1 MFDAILLNLIWDNS
15 RGIVPLFFYP
25 LWLLRL
31 NRFMPTNTK
40 IFQIYYKPEQK
51 AELDPDFIPY
61 DNTENPK
68 PELREWYVWDK
79 GYEILSKQNIE
90 YWGFLSPKFKH
101 KTNLTG
107 QQVHEF
113 INSNPNYDV
122 YLFNPCIANEAI
134 FLNSWE
140 QGDIHHPN
148 ISLIGNTFLKKIGYQ
163 NPNVRGAMT
172 DRTNSSLANYI
183 IGSKYFWDKFMTFSR
198 QIFTE
203 AELDKEFNHMVFGEG
218 LSNYSHD
225 LSLPI
230 FPFLLER
237 LVTPFFHMS
246 QMKVMSY
253 RHTEQTLHSKYNP
266 YIAELNALGDLKV
279 LANKYSSHELL
290 NVWLFYRN
298 QFISTHGLDI
308 LMLE

>member
-1 MFDAILLNLIWDNS
+1 MS
-15 RGIVPLFFYP
+15 
-25 LWLLRL
+25 
-31 NRFMPTNTK
+31 TNTK

-68 PELREWYVWDK
+68 PKLREWYVWDK
-79 GYEILSKQNIE
+79 EYEKLSKEDIE

-101 KTNLTG
+101 KTNLIG
-107 QQVHEF
+107 QQAHEF
-113 INSNPNYDV
+113 INANPNYDV

-134 FLNSWE
+134 FINSWE

-148 ISLIGNTFLKKIGYQ
+148 ISLIGNTFLKKIGHQ
-163 NPNVRGAMT
+163 NPNVREAMT
-172 DRTNSSLANYI
+172 DRATSSLANYI

-218 LSNYSHD
+218 LGNYSHD

-253 RHTEQTLHSKYNP
+253 RHTEQTLHPKYNP